1 MLYHLQLYLL
11 EFETSISGVVLYLHI
26 TDRPHLRM
34 SGRDLGST
42 GYSTAPVSLRE
53 KIPQRFWVRQQH
65 SLLLCCQ
72 TGSIFAFSSWGQIA
86 SVFPKELLIWK
97 RVSSP
102 LNNCYHLISD
112 PDWGLSALAGHLNG
126 EGIWVVDCSNRLCFS
141 RQPETLDEYILTH
154 FKFPHLLFL
163 GYS

>member
-1 MLYHLQLYLL
+1 MLYHPQFYLL

-26 TDRPHLRM
+26 TDRPHLRT

-65 SLLLCCQ
+65 RLLLCCQ

-126 EGIWVVDCSNRLCFS
+126 EGIWVADCSNRL
-141 RQPETLDEYILTH
+141 YISAVSL
-154 FKFPHLLFL
+154 KP
-163 GYS
+163 